1 MTPLRYCRACGC
13 ELIERVL
20 DGRLRKVCPE
30 CGQVAYENPIPA
42 TAAVVTDDSGRVLLV
57 RRRVAPCPGEWCL
70 PGGFLEVDET
80 PMEGCLR
87 ELREETGLEGRIRS
101 LISLEMGD
109 RRAERSVL
117 VAGFRVDDVH
127 GCLRPGDDSAECR
140 FFHFQQFPS
149 LAFHSHQRILDQVIA
164 PEPAAATL
172 RPRLP
177 RGAYVITSND
187 HLGVAEA
194 ACRAGAGV
202 VQFRDKQ
209 MPRGKMLEIARKLR
223 HLTQKMGAMLL
234 VNDYLDLALMC
245 GADGVHLGQEDVP
258 LDAARRML
266 PQKMLVGV
274 STHSLSQARAAEA
287 AGADYI
293 GIGPVF
299 ATPTKADY
307 PPIGLDVLRTV
318 AATVSIP
325 TVAIGG
331 IDGLNFEQVK
341 ATGVSNIAMVRA
353 FQEDPRG
360 MVRRIN
366 AVLG

>member
-1 MTPLRYCRACGC
+1 M
-13 ELIERVL
+13 
-20 DGRLRKVCPE
+20 
-30 CGQVAYENPIPA
+30 
-42 TAAVVTDDSGRVLLV
+42 
-57 RRRVAPCPGEWCL
+57 
-70 PGGFLEVDET
+70 
-80 PMEGCLR
+80 
-87 ELREETGLEGRIRS
+87 
-101 LISLEMGD
+101 
-109 RRAERSVL
+109 
-117 VAGFRVDDVH
+117 
-127 GCLRPGDDSAECR
+127 
-140 FFHFQQFPS
+140 
-149 LAFHSHQRILDQVIA
+149 
-164 PEPAAATL
+164 
-172 RPRLP
+172 
-177 RGAYVITSND
+177 
-187 HLGVAEA
+187 
-194 ACRAGAGV
+194 
-202 VQFRDKQ
+202 QFRDKQ

-258 LDAARRML
+258 LAAARRML

-331 IDGLNFEQVK
+331 IDGLNFEQVTV
-341 ATGVSNIAMVRA
+341 TGVSNIAMVRA